1 MEYDTAGKRV
11 LVTGAT
17 GLIGGKI
24 ASRLLAMGAAVR
36 VLART
41 PEKASRLADAG
52 AEVVRGDMTDAASL
66 RTAVRD
72 CRAVFHFAGV
82 LGDEFKPWSYF
93 REVNVDGTRTLAE
106 AALENGVERFVH
118 TSTVAVYGF
127 DAPSGTNERTPRAR
141 TGDPYSDTKRE
152 GQEVVEQLARDRGLS
167 AIIVQPSQVYGP
179 GDETWTAGPVR
190 LALAGKLVL
199 PGGGRGLLQPIFVD
213 DLAEGILAAAR
224 KGETGEAYILCGP
237 EVVTVAD
244 FFGRL
249 ARMAGREK
257 IPSIPAW
264 LALST
269 AGLAEVWSR
278 LSGRPPAFSRSAVR
292 FVTQKK
298 TTFDGKKAAD
308 ALGFHPKT
316 SLEEGLAAVRVWLEA
331 EGLAR
336 PA

>member
-1 MEYDTAGKRV
+1 MAYEAAGKQV

-17 GLIGGKI
+17 GLIGGRV

-36 VLART
+36 VLARK
-41 PEKASRLADAG
+41 PEKASKLASTG
-52 AEVVRGDMTDAASL
+52 AEVAPGDMADAASL
-66 RTAVRD
+66 RAAVRD
-72 CRAVFHFAGV
+72 CSAVFHFAGV

-93 REVNVDGTRTLAE
+93 QQVNVDGTRALAE
-106 AALENGVERFVH
+106 AALENSVERFVH
-118 TSTVAVYGF
+118 ASTVAVYGF
-127 DAPSGTNERTPRAR
+127 DAPAGTNERTPRAK

-152 GQEVVEQLARDRGLS
+152 GQEAVESLARERGLP
-167 AIIVQPSQVYGP
+167 AVIVQPSQVYGP
-179 GDETWTAGPVR
+179 GDETWTGGPAR
-190 LALAGKLVL
+190 LALAHKLLL
-199 PGGGRGLLQPIFVD
+199 PGGGCGLLQPIFVD
-213 DLAEGILAAAR
+213 DLADGILAAAR
-224 KGETGEAYILCGP
+224 EGENGEAYILCGP

-257 IPSIPAW
+257 IPSVPAW

-269 AGLAEVWSR
+269 AGLAEIWSR
-278 LSGRPPAFSRSAVR
+278 LSRRPPAFSRSAVR
-292 FVTQKK
+292 FVTQRE

-316 SLEEGLAAVRVWLEA
+316 SLEEGLAAVRAWFEA
-331 EGLAR
+331 GGLGR